1 MDSERLLRRTQTRQ
15 VAWRLSLAV
24 ALALLGLGALWG
36 TQGRAGIVQADGQDH
51 FVYLPLVARPLS
63 PGIHGRVTYLGAPA
77 AGITVTLFLHSLE
90 GRFPLPFR
98 YTQSYTDGSYHF
110 TDVPALAS
118 YCSYHVG
125 YQNGKAGNS
134 INPMHL
140 AYWDMAPIPGY
151 EVGQSVSVVD
161 FDVAD
166 VRQLSP
172 AAGVTVTFPVTF
184 TWELRSTTPQDR
196 YYCEVYMP
204 GYPYGAGDV
213 YWALGSAD
221 GSCIWSAPDAGFQ
234 YGEVYEWKLVIFWPD
249 GAGAGFGRPVTFT
262 P

>member
-1 MDSERLLRRTQTRQ
+1 MDFEFLLRRAQTRH
-15 VAWRLSLAV
+15 VAWRLGLAV
-24 ALALLGLGALWG
+24 ALALLGLGALW
-36 TQGRAGIVQADGQDH
+36 TLPGRARIAQADGLDH
-51 FVYLPLVARPLS
+51 FVYLPLVARPLP
-63 PGIHGRVTYLGAPA
+63 PGIHGRVTYLGEPA
-77 AGITVTLFLHSLE
+77 VGITVTLFLHSPE

-98 YTQSYTDGSYHF
+98 YTQTHTDGSYHF
-110 TDVPALAS
+110 TDVPALAP

-125 YQNGKAGNS
+125 YQNGNP
-134 INPMHL
+134 INPAHL
-140 AYWDMAPIPGY
+140 AYWNMAPILRY
-151 EVGQSVSVVD
+151 EVGQRVSVAD

-184 TWELRSTTPQDR
+184 TWEPRLTMPQDR

-213 YWALGSAD
+213 YWTLGSAD
-221 GSCIWSAPDAGFQ
+221 GSCIWSAPDAGFG
-234 YGEVYEWKLVIFWPD
+234 YGEAYEWKLVIFWPD
-249 GAGAGFGRPVTFT
+249 GGGAGFGRPVTFS